1 MGNVE
6 PKYDE
11 RKGCGCTLAFL
22 SITAII
28 ISVLALALVE
38 PRTLKINKWGEIDYG
53 IDYLGIIIGI
63 HALMVTLM
71 VGWNIWQT
79 MEARRAIEKFDDKT
93 RNYDTELDKKV
104 ETIKDNLIAEIKGLQ
119 DKTSEEIITKELYA
133 RGKTASNIYEK
144 LIHAYNL
151 LERFDKVPFS
161 TFDDTLYN
169 FLYHSIQGL
178 WHEVN
183 NKDVA
188 SCKSIISAMNRWIDD
203 AKRMSLSEEQAQSI
217 HQELNKIEPKMKSLK
232 SFGEFKTKFALLYPP
247 F

>member
-1 MGNVE
+1 M
-6 PKYDE
+6 
-11 RKGCGCTLAFL
+11 

-28 ISVLALALVE
+28 IAVIALAISL
-38 PRTLKINKWGEIDYG
+38 PRLIWTDKFGKVNLGF
-53 IDYLGIIIGI
+53 DYLGVIVALL
-63 HALMVTLM
+63 ALMVTLM

-79 MEARRAIEKFDDKT
+79 MEARRAIEKFDDRT
-93 RNYDTELDKKV
+93 RNFDAELDKKV

-119 DKTSEEIITKELYA
+119 DKTSEELINKELYA
-133 RGKTASNIYEK
+133 RGETASNIYEK

-151 LERFDKVPFS
+151 LERFDRVPFS
-161 TFDDTLYN
+161 PFDDTLYK

-178 WHEVN
+178 WHEVD

-203 AKRMSLSEEQAQSI
+203 AKRMTLSEEQAQSI

-232 SFGEFKTKFALLYPP
+232 SFGEFKIKFTELYPP

>member
-63 HALMVTLM
+63 LALMVTLM

-119 DKTSEEIITKELYA
+119 DKTTEELINKELYA
-133 RGKTASNIYEK
+133 RGETASNIYEK

-161 TFDDTLYN
+161 PFDDTLYN